1 VVCHS
6 VSALLLVV
14 WLHKLYVESCFL
26 DDCTAGRIM
35 GTVNKVVVG
44 PYVYLRISVFS
55 VENVL

>member
-1 VVCHS
+1 VVCVS

-26 DDCTAGRIM
+26 DDSTACRIV
-35 GTVNKVVVG
+35 GTVNKVAVG